1 MKELKQCLVLVGSGY
16 VASMESWKICVYI
29 YISKTVST
37 KSRIFFRPQLEWIL
51 VTLAM
56 SIKAHR
62 KEAKLKTNRNLL
74 CFLATFASNNTF
86 IASNQAR
93 HQRGEK
99 TLDIIRI

>member
-1 MKELKQCLVLVGSGY
+1 MKELKQCLVLVGRGY

-62 KEAKLKTNRNLL
+62 KEAKLKTNVIYSA
-74 CFLATFASNNTF
+74 FL
-86 IASNQAR
+86 QHL
-93 HQRGEK
+93 HQ
-99 TLDIIRI
+99 TTP